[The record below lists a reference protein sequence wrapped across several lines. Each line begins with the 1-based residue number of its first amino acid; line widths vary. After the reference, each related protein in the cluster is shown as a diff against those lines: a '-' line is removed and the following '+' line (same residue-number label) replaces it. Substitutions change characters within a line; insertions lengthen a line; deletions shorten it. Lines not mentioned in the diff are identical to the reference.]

1 MGENESRG
9 ELGMGGWGRGGQERE
24 YPGIAGAELGE
35 HRETSCAESGAT
47 GSWWRVEA

>member
-9 ELGMGGWGRGGQERE
+9 EPGMGGGQERE

-35 HRETSCAESGAT
+35 RRETSCAESGAT